1 MTNTSEEITEE
12 LNFEIRKIW
21 DNKELGI
28 VESYRLEE
36 KLKQKKWFSEDELKA
51 IIAKCEKTA
60 NKTKRTVRC
69 TVKVAP
75 PQQSEK

>member
-28 VESYRLEE
+28 VESNRLEE
-36 KLKQKKWFSEDELKA
+36 KLKQKKWFSEGDVRKILAPIYEACNDQRPFEIQRLISDKVKELKL
-51 IIAKCEKTA
+51 
-60 NKTKRTVRC
+60 
-69 TVKVAP
+69 
-75 PQQSEK
+75 